1 MNLRRFFVSR
11 REALHGVEVSEQLI
25 TIVGLNIATLLVAA
39 QVINRY
45 FLHFEVM
52 WFMDLA
58 LYCATFFMLVS
69 CTVSTA
75 RKANVAVD
83 FLRERV
89 TRHRPFAGAVYA
101 VGIRAVSIVA
111 VCFFLPAG
119 YRLGVRAL
127 KYPEFGSLVP
137 WFNTSW
143 LQISLFVVM
152 VVVLIHLV
160 VHIIPEAAHL
170 QHTAKA
176 SRSK

>member
-1 MNLRRFFVSR
+1 V
-11 REALHGVEVSEQLI
+11 
-25 TIVGLNIATLLVAA
+25 LVVV

-83 FLRERV
+83 FVRERV

-101 VGIRAVSIVA
+101 LGIRAVSIAA

-119 YRLGVRAL
+119 YRWVVRAL
-127 KYPEFGSLVP
+127 RYPEFGSLVP

-152 VVVLIHLV
+152 LVVLMHLV
-160 VHIIPEAAHL
+160 VHTLSEARHL
-170 QHTAKA
+170 QRTADA
-176 SRSK
+176 SRSR